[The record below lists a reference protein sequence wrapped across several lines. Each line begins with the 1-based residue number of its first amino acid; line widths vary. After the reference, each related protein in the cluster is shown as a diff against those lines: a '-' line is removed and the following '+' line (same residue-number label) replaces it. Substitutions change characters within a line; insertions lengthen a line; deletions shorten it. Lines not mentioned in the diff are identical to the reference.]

1 MIKAVSWAVAFAT
14 RLLLSRA
21 ALETGIDPITAQ
33 PVRIPNANIWPPH
46 RPRPTFPR
54 QHKRD
59 PDRLAMA
66 VVQGRIGFTPVT
78 KLVGGKGLRP

>member
-59 PDRLAMA
+59 PDRLEMA
-66 VVQGRIGFTPVT
+66 GGSHVHFRPVV